1 VGGVNDVTEQGL
13 RELAEL
19 RAQDAS
25 VLSVYLDLD
34 PREFATPRA
43 RQSEIDSVLDGAH
56 REIEDGERSHSE
68 RQQLRA
74 ALERAR
80 EMLGGEREWAQG
92 ARAVALFVSEPLAL
106 ARLLRLAHPVRTT
119 WVISDA
125 PFIVPLTEGG
135 PSPRVCVAL
144 VDERFARV
152 LSGTSE
158 RLVEA
163 TSFGDDVH
171 GRQRQG
177 GWSQARYQRSQHED
191 VEVHL
196 RHVAQVLK
204 DLLRVRP
211 YELLLIACTAP
222 LWPRVVEKLGAEV
235 RARLHEERL
244 ALDVPDAGI
253 EDVISASAGVIAE
266 LGRAREDA
274 LLAELREHL
283 GRDGDDHAAAGLEA
297 VLEALVER
305 RVAALMYDSGL
316 HAPGVTCPRGD
327 WFGTAGE
334 RCPLDGQPLERRE
347 DIIEE
352 AVQAAIGQ
360 SAEVLPVRERPELEV
375 LGGIAATLR
384 F

>member
-1 VGGVNDVTEQGL
+1 VGEFNDVSEHAL

-19 RAQDAS
+19 RAKDAS
-25 VLSVYLDLD
+25 VLSMYLDLD
-34 PREFATPRA
+34 PREFATPPA
-43 RQSEIDSVLDGAH
+43 RQIEIDSVLDGAH

-92 ARAVALFVSEPLAL
+92 ARGVALFVSEPLKL
-106 ARLLRLAHPVRTT
+106 ARLLRLAHSVATT

-125 PFIVPLTEGG
+125 PFIAPLTEEG
-135 PSPRVCVAL
+135 PSPSVCVAL

-152 LSGTSE
+152 LSGTAE

-163 TSFGDDVH
+163 ISFGDDVH
-171 GRQRQG
+171 GRQKQG
-177 GWSQARYQRSQHED
+177 GWSQARYQRSRHED
-191 VEVHL
+191 VESHL

-222 LWPRVVEKLGAEV
+222 LWPRVVEKLSAEV
-235 RARLHEERL
+235 RARLHEQRL
-244 ALDVPDAGI
+244 VLDVADAGI
-253 EDVISASAGVIAE
+253 EDVLNASAEVMAE
-266 LGRAREDA
+266 RTRAREDA

-283 GRDGDDHAAAGLEA
+283 GRGDDDRAAAGLEA
-297 VLEALVER
+297 VLEALVAA

-316 HAPGVTCPRGD
+316 HAPGVMCPRGD
-327 WFGTAGE
+327 WFGTVGE
-334 RCPLDGQPLERRE
+334 RCPLDGEPLEPRE
-347 DIIEE
+347 DIVEE

-360 SAEVLPVRERPELEV
+360 SAEVVAVRERPELEV
-375 LGGIAATLR
+375 LGRIAATLR